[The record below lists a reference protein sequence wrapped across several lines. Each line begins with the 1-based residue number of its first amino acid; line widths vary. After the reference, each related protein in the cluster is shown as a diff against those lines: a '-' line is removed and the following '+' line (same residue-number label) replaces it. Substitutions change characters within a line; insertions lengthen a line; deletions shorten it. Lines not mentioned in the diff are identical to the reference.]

1 MMNIL
6 NYYITHTKF
15 IIFSIYITKKSS
27 FAKKSITQITNKLT
41 KYNIYETKIKI
52 TIYIINTIIYLII
65 ENMEKHLLQQRVNNY
80 IINPGKNRRYKR
92 NCSKPIKIF
101 NNNIYTEQANNRYF
115 DISKS
120 KRRSEKI
127 LIV

>member
-1 MMNIL
+1 MNIL

-65 ENMEKHLLQQRVNNY
+65 ENMEKHLLQQCVNNY
-80 IINPGKNRRYKR
+80 IINPGKNKRYKR
-92 NCSKPIKIF
+92 NCSKPIK
-101 NNNIYTEQANNRYF
+101 NI
-115 DISKS
+115 
-120 KRRSEKI
+120 
-127 LIV
+127 

>member
-1 MMNIL
+1 MNIL